1 MSIAALPVGEP
12 ALAQQG
18 LVQTAKPRPPGKR
31 VIVANADVV
40 ARPESR

>member
-1 MSIAALPVGEP
+1 MSIGAMPVGEA

-31 VIVANADVV
+31 VIVASADVV
-40 ARPESR
+40 ARPEPR